1 MKSLRYFYKITSPTN
16 RSYVGQ
22 TVNITKRLA
31 SYRRLSCKNQP
42 RLYRSLKF
50 HTFARHT
57 VTVLW
62 VGEYDQTDANE
73 IEEHYIKI
81 HKAHRTKG
89 GLNCST
95 GGSPA
100 LRPSSDFKTAVAK
113 GVSRYFRKMELKG
126 TLDAYKASQKEKI
139 RHKMVP
145 VKQLDM
151 DGNLIAVH
159 ESMCA
164 AVRASGCNS
173 RKIYDVLTGRERRKS
188 TGGFKWA
195 YA

>member
-57 VTVLW
+57 VAVLH

-81 HKAHRTKG
+81 HKAHRSKG
-89 GLNCST
+89 GLNCRT

-100 LRPSSDFKTAVAK
+100 LRPSADFKTAVSK

-126 TLDAYKASQKEKI
+126 TLEDYKAKQREGIRKLMRSVIQLTLDGEEVQRFESVTSAANHVGTTVSKI
-139 RHKMVP
+139 GDAIK
-145 VKQLDM
+145 
-151 DGNLIAVH
+151 
-159 ESMCA
+159 
-164 AVRASGCNS
+164 
-173 RKIYDVLTGRERRKS
+173 GRGRKS
-188 TGGFKWA
+188 TRGFKWA